1 MARPNPGASRAGTFR
16 SNIQNDSPVQAPV
29 QILGITE
36 YLRDASKQYA
46 EFNKYARVASKRVA
60 NLIVVAATFEAASV
74 TRNRQAMEVMKGM
87 VATSDRVPTIKL
99 LENSVFQSTSRKFGS
114 SYNIKTRRRVKRKV
128 TRGDVFFGAEFGGG
142 SHGSGNLTVAG
153 AKSRAGTEMPR
164 RGGGRTTQ
172 FLRHRGQSGYF
183 FWPAVRKHKGD
194 IADAYLDAI
203 QKVLDGLSDKTAAQA
218 VERESVG
225 SGPLMSDSMK
235 VI

>member
-36 YLRDASKQYA
+36 FLRAASKQYP
-46 EFNKYARVASKRVA
+46 EFNKEARKAAKEVAA
-60 NLIVVAATFEAASV
+60 LLVVAAKFEAASV

-99 LENSVFQSTSRKFGS
+99 LENSVFQSRSRKFGS

-164 RGGGRTTQ
+164 KGGGRTTQ

-183 FWPAVRKHKGD
+183 FWPSVRKHKGD
-194 IADAYLDAI
+194 IADAYLSAM
-203 QKVLDGLSDKTAAQA
+203 QRVLDGLEANSKIKPGTWDQ
-218 VERESVG
+218 S
-225 SGPLMSDSMK
+225 
-235 VI
+235 

>member
-1 MARPNPGASRAGTFR
+1 MARPNPGTSRAGTFR
-16 SNIQNDSPVQAPV
+16 SNIQNDAPV

-36 YLRDASKQYA
+36 YLRDASKQYD
-46 EFNKYARVASKRVA
+46 EFNKYARIASKRVA

-99 LENSVFQSTSRKFGS
+99 KENSPFNSRSRKFGS
-114 SYNIKTRRRVKRKV
+114 SYNIKTRRRVRRQV

-142 SHGSGNLTVAG
+142 SYGSGNLTVAG
-153 AKSRAGTEMPR
+153 AKSRAGTEMFR
-164 RGGGRTTQ
+164 KGGGRTTQ

-183 FWPAVRKHKGD
+183 FWPAVRKHKAD

-203 QKVLDGLSDKTAAQA
+203 QKVLDGLAGKEAAKA
-218 VERESVG
+218 IERESVG
-225 SGPLMSDSMK
+225 SGPLLSDFMK